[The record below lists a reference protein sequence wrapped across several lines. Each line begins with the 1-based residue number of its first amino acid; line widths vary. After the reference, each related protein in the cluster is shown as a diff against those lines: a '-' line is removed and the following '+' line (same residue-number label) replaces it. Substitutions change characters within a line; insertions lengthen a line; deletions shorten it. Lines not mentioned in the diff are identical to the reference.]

1 MVVPVG
7 QVNSGLTVQPRPEIT
22 HQRASLI
29 WACGTGNVNASIA
42 VCHRTTNN
50 VLQNSS
56 PISLTAADF
65 ERPFHLVVIDAR
77 GSVSVTCY
85 GVRNIERICAGPSK
99 ATRFR
104 IIPPLTVACIS
115 GDGQGRSVTIEI
127 EKAPATVQ

>member
-1 MVVPVG
+1 MSPHD
-7 QVNSGLTVQPRPEIT
+7 E
-22 HQRASLI
+22 QRFAKLI
-29 WACGTGNVNASIA
+29 SNFVDGCG
-42 VCHRTTNN
+42 
-50 VLQNSS
+50 
-56 PISLTAADF
+56 F

>member
-7 QVNSGLTVQPRPEIT
+7 QVNSGLTVQPRPEIG

-42 VCHRTTNN
+42 DVTAPTKKRFAK
-50 VLQNSS
+50 L
-56 PISLTAADF
+56 ISNFVDGCGF
-65 ERPFHLVVIDAR
+65 ERPFHLVVIDAL
-77 GSVSVTCY
+77 GWPASHATA
-85 GVRNIERICAGPSK
+85 VRNIERICAGPSK

-104 IIPPLTVACIS
+104 MTPPSTVACIS